1 MVALSVGVGVLYRIH
16 IKVKVFPD
24 NNILQTIIGDYGSS
38 IINVIFIISLNKVD
52 IDLIISNIR

>member
-24 NNILQTIIGDYGSS
+24 NTFLQTIIGDYGSS